1 MYLIRKINAITAK
14 VFGII
19 FSISNVVKSIYTDD
33 ESKSKNDMNN
43 IINVEYIRTKVQ
55 ITFNTMTNFFWHTYK
70 VFMFYVDRHFKVL
83 VNIEFVNYYYW
94 LDGRWLWI
102 FSQNLESESIGKRW
116 MYKIPTSP
124 DFSRIFTSEF
134 FSDPYPRFIS
144 NQKRTGS
151 FVFW

>member
-55 ITFNTMTNFFWHTYK
+55 ITFNTMTNFF
-70 VFMFYVDRHFKVL
+70 FDIL
-83 VNIEFVNYYYW
+83 I
-94 LDGRWLWI
+94 
-102 FSQNLESESIGKRW
+102 
-116 MYKIPTSP
+116 
-124 DFSRIFTSEF
+124 
-134 FSDPYPRFIS
+134 RFLCPMLTDTLKCWS
-144 NQKRTGS
+144 T
-151 FVFW
+151 